1 MLVYERAGLR
11 ANVSIDEHDY
21 TWKKLCTG
29 ASPKGDRGTCADY
42 VQVRFW
48 P

>member
-1 MLVYERAGLR
+1 MLVYERDGLR
-11 ANVSIDEHDY
+11 ANVSI
-21 TWKKLCTG
+21 
-29 ASPKGDRGTCADY
+29 GDGDDDY